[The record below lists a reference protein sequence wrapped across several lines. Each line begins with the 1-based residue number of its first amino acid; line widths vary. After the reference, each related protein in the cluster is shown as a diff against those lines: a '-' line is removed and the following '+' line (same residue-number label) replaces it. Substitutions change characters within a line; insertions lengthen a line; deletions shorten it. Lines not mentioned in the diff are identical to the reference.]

1 MAYKGF
7 SLPYRISEFDEDSP
21 IAVQRNFSEIEYY
34 LNRLL
39 KGVTNVEEQLNLLGS
54 APASSEYEFPDEE
67 VLDTRPTLNLME
79 YPLETTDRAGSI
91 DLSVRTDGNGGI
103 FEVWVARV
111 LNSNLAI
118 EVYDSAGF
126 TAPDRTFSMATVGT
140 GVEVVDTAVAFN
152 GAINLYGIFVTED
165 SPHIFWVER
174 GGDKDI
180 IYTVKWD
187 GTGAQPAATKLG
199 EATLSL
205 TGLEAAQSTIDITV

>member
-7 SLPYRISEFDEDSP
+7 SLPYRITEFDEDSP

-39 KGVTNVEEQLNLLGS
+39 RGVTDVEEQLNLLGS
-54 APASSEYEFPDEE
+54 APVSSEYEFPDEE

-91 DLSVRTDGNGGI
+91 DLSVRTDENGGI

-111 LNSNLAI
+111 LNSRLVI
-118 EVYDSAGF
+118 EVHDAAGF
-126 TAPDRTFSMATVGT
+126 ATPDRTFSVATVGT
-140 GVEVVDTAVAFN
+140 GAEVVDTAIAFN

-174 GGDKDI
+174 SGDKDT
-180 IYTVKWD
+180 IYTIVWD
-187 GTGAQPAATKLG
+187 GTGAQPVATKLG
-199 EATLSL
+199 EANLSL
-205 TGLEAAQSTIDITV
+205 TGEAAQSTIDITV

>member
-7 SLPYRISEFDEDSP
+7 SLPYRITEFDEDSP

-39 KGVTNVEEQLNLLGS
+39 RGVTDVEEQLNLLGS
-54 APASSEYEFPDEE
+54 APVSSEYAFPDEE

-91 DLSVRTDGNGGI
+91 DLSVRTDENGGI

-111 LNSNLAI
+111 LNSRLVI
-118 EVYDSAGF
+118 EVHDAAGF
-126 TAPDRTFSMATVGT
+126 ATPDRTFSVATVGT
-140 GVEVVDTAVAFN
+140 GTEVVDTAVAFN

-174 GGDKDI
+174 SGDKDI

-199 EATLSL
+199 EANLSL
-205 TGLEAAQSTIDITV
+205 TGEAAQSTIDITV